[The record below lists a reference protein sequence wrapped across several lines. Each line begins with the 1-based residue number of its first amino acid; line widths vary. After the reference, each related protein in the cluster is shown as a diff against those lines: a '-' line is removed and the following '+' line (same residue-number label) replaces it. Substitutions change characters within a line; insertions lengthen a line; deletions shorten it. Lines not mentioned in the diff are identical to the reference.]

1 MGSVPSMRE
10 RGPLAEAVRVDL
22 WLGPDSLEQALRA
35 DALRGL
41 TATPK
46 ELPPKWFYDARGS
59 RLFDE
64 ITRLP
69 EYYLTRAER
78 SILEQHAAAIATLSE
93 AETLVE
99 LGSGT
104 SEKTRLLLD
113 ALVEAGTLRRFVPFD
128 VSEETLRES
137 AEQIADA
144 YPSLAVHAVVGD
156 FEHHLGRLPRGG
168 RRLVA
173 FLGSTIGNLRPAERS
188 RLLATLAA
196 GMEPG
201 DGLLLG
207 ADLVKERGRLEAAY
221 DDAAG
226 VTAAFN
232 KNLLLVLNDALG
244 ADFDPGRFDH
254 VARFDADAGW
264 IEMLL
269 RAREA
274 HTVHVRE
281 LDLDVA
287 FAAGEEMRT
296 EVSAKFTPEQ
306 LERELAAAGFEVAR
320 FWTDQAGDFSLSL
333 AVRDGAESELRH
345 RIRHELEQARARS
358 VALLAPVPDEDQ
370 VRQHSPLMSPL
381 VWDLAHIGHFEELWL
396 RRELLGEEPSSPEYD
411 QIYDAFKQPRHGR
424 ASLPLLGPAEARAF
438 VEHVRRDTLA
448 LLDRIAFD
456 PADPLLRDGFV
467 FGLVAQHEQQHVETM
482 LATLQLRAAP
492 YPLADEPPPVPA
504 QALPSEVLVPE
515 GAFLLGNE
523 DDPWAYDNE
532 RPQHEVELPA
542 FWIDATPVTNR
553 AFVEFIAAGGYHDPS
568 FWSEMGWSWR
578 CEGGLEHP
586 QFWRLNAED
595 GSWSRYRFGTFEA
608 VPLDEPVQHVCW
620 YEADAYARWT
630 GKRLPTELEW
640 EKAASWD
647 PDAER
652 KRRYPW
658 GDAPPDRER
667 ANLGGHRFGPAP
679 VGSYP
684 AGASAY
690 GCHQLLGDVWEW
702 TSSDFRGYP
711 GFEPFPYREYSEV
724 FFGAEYKVLRGGS
737 WAAHPLVA
745 RTTFRNWDFPIRR
758 QIFAGFRCARSA

>member
-1 MGSVPSMRE
+1 MRE
-10 RGPLAEAVRVDL
+10 RGPVAEAVRVDL
-22 WLGPDSLEQALRA
+22 WLDHESLERALRA
-35 DALRGL
+35 DVRRGL

-46 ELPPKWFYDARGS
+46 ELPPKWFYDERGS
-59 RLFDE
+59 QLFDE

-78 SILEQHAAAIATLSE
+78 SILEQHAGEIATLSG

-113 ALVEAGTLRRFVPFD
+113 ALVAAGTLSRFVPFD
-128 VSEETLRES
+128 VSEETLRRS
-137 AEQIADA
+137 AQQIAET

-173 FLGSTIGNLRPAERS
+173 FLGSTIGNLRPGERA

-201 DGLLLG
+201 DVLLLG
-207 ADLVKERGRLEAAY
+207 ADLVKDVNRLEAAY

-226 VTAAFN
+226 VTAAFD
-232 KNLLLVLNDALG
+232 KNLLLVLDEALG
-244 ADFDPGRFDH
+244 ADFDPERFDH
-254 VARFDADAGW
+254 VARFDPDAGW

-274 HTVHVRE
+274 HTVHVRA
-281 LDLDVA
+281 LDLDVP
-287 FAAGEEMRT
+287 FAAGEELRT
-296 EVSAKFTPEQ
+296 EISAKFTRGQ
-306 LERELAAAGFEVAR
+306 LEAELTAAGFELAR
-320 FWTDQAGDFSLSL
+320 FWTDEAGDFSLSL
-333 AVRDGAESELRH
+333 AIRGDAESELRH

-358 VALLAPVPDEDQ
+358 VALLAPVPDEEQ

-396 RRELLGEEPSSPEYD
+396 RRELLGESPSSPEYD

-424 ASLPLLGPAEARAF
+424 ASLPLLGPADARGF
-438 VEHVRRDTLA
+438 VEQIRLHSLDV
-448 LLDRIAFD
+448 LDRIAFD
-456 PADPLLRDGFV
+456 DGDPLLRDGFV

-482 LATLQLRAAP
+482 LATLQLREAP
-492 YPLADEPPPVPA
+492 YPLADEPAPAPARMLPP
-504 QALPSEVLVPE
+504 EVLVAE
-515 GAFLLGNE
+515 GPFLLGNA

-532 RPQHEVELPA
+532 RPLHEVELPA
-542 FWIDATPVTNR
+542 FWIDTTPVTNR
-553 AFVEFIAAGGYHDPS
+553 AFVEFIEAGGYHDPS
-568 FWSEMGWSWR
+568 FWGEMGWSWR
-578 CEGGLEHP
+578 CEGSLEHP
-586 QFWRLNAED
+586 QFWRLAPD
-595 GSWSRYRFGTFEA
+595 GSWNRFRFGHLEP

-630 GKRLPTELEW
+630 GKRLPTEQEW

-647 PDAER
+647 PVAER
-652 KRRYPW
+652 KRRFPW
-658 GDAPPDRER
+658 GDVAPGPEH
-667 ANLGGHRFGPAP
+667 ANLGGRRFAPAP

-690 GCHQLLGDVWEW
+690 GCHQLVGDLWEW

-724 FFGAEYKVLRGGS
+724 FFGSEHKVLRGGS
-737 WAAHPLVA
+737 WATHPLVA